1 MNMQLSSQPL
11 ISEAPKA
18 RWTLTRGAIILTM
31 CVPKPVTATRYCHD
45 GNTLPQSE
53 EAPLEP
59 VILPLVKKV
68 REPKLPPDH
77 NSHVLAYVAQRKG
90 DTPGKFIRLQCKAVG
105 ISYRMLVTKKHPR
118 LFYEERKLV
127 IEATVAKFP
136 ELSSVALGRL
146 FRRHH
151 SAILYT
157 LGRLSRRR
165 EQMLAYQKRLRDA
178 KKAAAV

>member
-1 MNMQLSSQPL
+1 MNMQIHSRPFT
-11 ISEAPKA
+11 SEAAPKA
-18 RWTLTRGAIILTM
+18 QWRLVRGAIILTM
-31 CVPKPVTATRYCHD
+31 CTRSAPVI
-45 GNTLPQSE
+45 E
-53 EAPLEP
+53 IAPLDP
-59 VILPLVKKV
+59 AVLPLVRKV
-68 REPKLPPDH
+68 REPKLPPEP
-77 NSHVLAYVAQRKG
+77 NAHVLAYVAQRKG
-90 DTPGKFIRLQCKAVG
+90 NTPAAFIRLQCKAVG

-118 LFYEERKLV
+118 LFYEERKSI

-136 ELSSVALGRL
+136 DLSSPELGRL

-178 KKAAAV
+178 KKVVG